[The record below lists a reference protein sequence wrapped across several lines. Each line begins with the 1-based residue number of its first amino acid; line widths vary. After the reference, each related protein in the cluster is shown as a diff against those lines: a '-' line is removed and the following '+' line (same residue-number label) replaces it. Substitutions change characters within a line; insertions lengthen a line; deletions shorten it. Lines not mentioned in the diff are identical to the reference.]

1 MSKPLEQVALDQFFG
16 LPIEYNDHFEHY
28 FKGGISYLPP
38 MEARKPTESHMP
50 SKSHSQML
58 VLPGEFDT
66 RDATHLR
73 VCNMSTW
80 AGLELHRQVN
90 DGEEATL
97 IYLNQNGEARGVRY
111 VCRQT

>member
-50 SKSHSQML
+50 SKSHS
-58 VLPGEFDT
+58 
-66 RDATHLR
+66 
-73 VCNMSTW
+73 
-80 AGLELHRQVN
+80 
-90 DGEEATL
+90 
-97 IYLNQNGEARGVRY
+97 
-111 VCRQT
+111 